1 MRLIHVIAGL
11 NISTKNTGQKREL
24 NQEVCKVPGFTELQ
38 WLLPKHSNIPEVY
51 FLMMALLLGQHVDK
65 LPIDVEVR
73 QIRTK
78 VQINI
83 ELQCNFIKIQKAA
96 LIDLI
101 VIHVNIHSVCKLIS
115 EIEFSIVLTMFCLK
129 ICTF

>member
-1 MRLIHVIAGL
+1 MHIIIAGL

-65 LPIDVEVR
+65 LPTDVEV
-73 QIRTK
+73 
-78 VQINI
+78 
-83 ELQCNFIKIQKAA
+83 
-96 LIDLI
+96 
-101 VIHVNIHSVCKLIS
+101 HVHGYKLPPES
-115 EIEFSIVLTMFCLK
+115 NM
-129 ICTF
+129 

>member
-1 MRLIHVIAGL
+1 MRIYTIAGL

-65 LPIDVEVR
+65 LPSDVEVR
-73 QIRTK
+73 QTNNQSTDKYRI
-78 VQINI
+78 
-83 ELQCNFIKIQKAA
+83 
-96 LIDLI
+96 
-101 VIHVNIHSVCKLIS
+101 
-115 EIEFSIVLTMFCLK
+115 TM
-129 ICTF
+129 

>member
-1 MRLIHVIAGL
+1 MRLIIAGL

-65 LPIDVEVR
+65 LPTDVEVR
-73 QIRTK
+73 QTNDQCK
-78 VQINI
+78 GNWIN
-83 ELQCNFIKIQKAA
+83 F
-96 LIDLI
+96 
-101 VIHVNIHSVCKLIS
+101 
-115 EIEFSIVLTMFCLK
+115 M
-129 ICTF
+129 